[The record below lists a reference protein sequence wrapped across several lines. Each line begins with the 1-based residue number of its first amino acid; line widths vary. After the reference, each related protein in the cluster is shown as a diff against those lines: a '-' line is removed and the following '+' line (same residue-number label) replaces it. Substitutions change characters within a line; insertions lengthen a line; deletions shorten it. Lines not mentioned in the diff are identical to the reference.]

1 MKTTQQHSLTELTQA
16 VTAFGTWNEL
26 AAAMDNGYTPTLR
39 VLPGRSKAQA
49 ARNAMVVELADRLEI
64 LGWKV
69 WRGTN
74 G

>member
-1 MKTTQQHSLTELTQA
+1 MKTTQQHSLNHLTQA
-16 VTAFGTWNEL
+16 VTAFATWTEL
-26 AAAMDNGYTPTLR
+26 AKAMNGGYVPTLR
-39 VLPGRSKAQA
+39 PQPGRSKAQA
-49 ARNAMVVELADRLEI
+49 VRNAMVAELADRLEA